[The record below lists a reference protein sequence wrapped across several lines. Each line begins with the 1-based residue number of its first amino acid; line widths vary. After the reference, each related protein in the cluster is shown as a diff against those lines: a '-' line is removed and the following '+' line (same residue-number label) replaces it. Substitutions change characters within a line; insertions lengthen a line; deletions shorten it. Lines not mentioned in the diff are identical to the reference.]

1 MKRER
6 GLGKITPGL
15 AVVVSFLGQI
25 AAAQKTEECTYK
37 VAPKAVISI
46 TNNYG
51 PIAVKPSRNRQVVI
65 TAVSHSDAVSFHNEQ
80 HGNRIEIRSRSMTP
94 ATGLAEYTVLVPSDS
109 WVALHSLEGTLSA
122 EGLNGDLMLKAATAS
137 VEVSDISDAHIHV
150 KTLSGPITLT
160 SIRNSHLDVR
170 SVSGNVGL
178 HNVKGSL
185 VEVNSGSGRI
195 LYDCDPGTNGKY
207 LLTSHSGDID
217 VSIPAK
223 ASVEIKARSLK
234 GESDQGFT
242 NSDTIPATRQK
253 DLLMKPGIVNASRF
267 VLRSFKGKIHMK
279 RP

>member
-1 MKRER
+1 MNRER
-6 GLGKITPGL
+6 RLGRITPGL

-25 AAAQKTEECTYK
+25 AAAQKTEEFTYK
-37 VAPKAVISI
+37 VAPKAVVSI

-51 PIAVKPSRNRQVVI
+51 PIAVKPSRNRQVVV

-80 HGNRIEIRSRSMTP
+80 HGNRIELGSRSLTP
-94 ATGLAEYTVLVPSDS
+94 ANRLAEYTVLVPSDS
-109 WVALHSLEGTLSA
+109 RVALHSLDGALRA
-122 EGLNGDLMLKAATAS
+122 EGLNGDLMLKATTAS
-137 VEVSDISDAHIHV
+137 VEVRDISDAHIHV

-160 SIRNSHLDVR
+160 AIRNSHLDVR

-178 HNVKGSL
+178 RNVKGSS

-195 LYDCDPGTNGKY
+195 IYDGDPGTSGEY
-207 LLTSHSGDID
+207 LLTSHSGDLD

-223 ASVEIKARSLK
+223 ASVEIEARSLK
-234 GESDQGFT
+234 GELDPGFT
-242 NSDTIPATRQK
+242 SSDTIRATRQK
-253 DLLMKPGIVNASRF
+253 DLLMQPGIVNASRF